1 MDSGNLKREN
11 RGILGSGWRCNIN
24 PSTGRYFP
32 LKYLFRT
39 CLKINHSHTTLFMSM
54 CSQERERERGGGGDM
69 ALHVQAASQDWAAV
83 SPVWPC
89 MCRQHHRTGLP
100 CHLYGP
106 ACAGSITGLG
116 CHVTC
121 MALHVQAASQDWAAV
136 SPVWPCMCR
145 QHHRTGLPCHLYGP
159 ACAQDWAAVSP
170 VWPCMCRQHHRTGLP
185 CHLYGPACAGSITGL
200 GWAGLYYFKYLANLC
215 NISVEERLDLV
226 EIFFSDLSLR
236 CTVRDCLKIVPDY
249 FRLAKKLNKG
259 KGSLQ
264 VCVCQE
270 TEQREGFS
278 SGMGLP
284 RN

>member
-1 MDSGNLKREN
+1 
-11 RGILGSGWRCNIN
+11 
-24 PSTGRYFP
+24 
-32 LKYLFRT
+32 
-39 CLKINHSHTTLFMSM
+39 
-54 CSQERERERGGGGDM
+54 M

-89 MCRQHHRTGLP
+89 M
-100 CHLYGP
+100 
-106 ACAGSITGLG
+106 
-116 CHVTC
+116 
-121 MALHVQAASQDWAAV
+121 WAAV

-145 QHHRTGLPCHLYGP
+145 QHHRTGL
-159 ACAQDWAAVSP
+159 
-170 VWPCMCRQHHRTGLP
+170 
-185 CHLYGPACAGSITGL
+185 
-200 GWAGLYYFKYLANLC
+200 GWAGLYYFKDLANLC